1 MNKSLEANVP
11 PVPLAAVDKPA
22 VEDEVN
28 AEDLAE
34 V

>member
-11 PVPLAAVDKPA
+11 PVPLAAVEAPA
-22 VEDEVN
+22 VEDAVN
-28 AEDLAE
+28 AVDLAE